1 MSNQL
6 QQTNSTG
13 VSRGTKAPGSFLQN
27 LVRQQRFDQLCL
39 LLLDGSGSMTDELEP
54 GMTKADAA
62 SAATAQL
69 LGLLKKSSN
78 AASFS
83 LGIICFA
90 EIVEPRLYPQYVLGL
105 AEERLDFTPFPKNA
119 TCRYTYIAKALDE
132 AERMAD
138 GFLNSKDASSPIQ
151 RTVRILLVSDGYATD
166 AEEAKKS
173 AQRIK
178 NRFGE
183 TVRINTTIF
192 GRSEEEEYQLAE
204 QLLKDLAST
213 DEKGQLCYE
222 RTPSAAA
229 LRAFLE
235 RTSSN

>member
-6 QQTNSTG
+6 QQNNSSG
-13 VSRGTKAPGSFLQN
+13 LSRGVQAPSSFLRN
-27 LVRQQRFDQLCL
+27 IVRQQRFDQLCL
-39 LLLDGSGSMTDELEP
+39 LLLDGSGSMTYELEP
-54 GMTKADAA
+54 GVSKADAA
-62 SAATAQL
+62 AAATAQL
-69 LGLLKKSSN
+69 LELLKKSSN

-90 EIVEPRLYPQYVLGL
+90 EIVETRLYQQYVLNL
-105 AEERLDFTPFPKNA
+105 KEDQLDFTPFPKNA
-119 TCRYTYIAKALDE
+119 TCRYTYIAQALDE
-132 AERMAD
+132 AERMAE
-138 GFLNSKDASSPIQ
+138 GFLNSKDAGSPMQ

-166 AEEAKKS
+166 AEKAKES
-173 AQRIK
+173 AERIK
-178 NRFGE
+178 NKFGD

>member
-1 MSNQL
+1 
-6 QQTNSTG
+6 
-13 VSRGTKAPGSFLQN
+13 
-27 LVRQQRFDQLCL
+27 
-39 LLLDGSGSMTDELEP
+39 
-54 GMTKADAA
+54 MTKADAA
-62 SAATAQL
+62 SAATVQL

-132 AERMAD
+132 AERMAE
-138 GFLNSKDASSPIQ
+138 GFLNSKDASSPIP

-173 AQRIK
+173 AERIK

-183 TVRINTTIF
+183 TLRINTTIF

>member
-6 QQTNSTG
+6 QQNNPSG
-13 VSRGTKAPGSFLQN
+13 LSRGAQASGSFLRSI
-27 LVRQQRFDQLCL
+27 VRQQRFDQLCL
-39 LLLDGSGSMTDELEP
+39 LLLDGSGSMTHELEP
-54 GMTKADAA
+54 GVSKADAA
-62 SAATAQL
+62 AAATAQL
-69 LGLLKKSSN
+69 LELLKKSSN

-90 EIVEPRLYPQYVLGL
+90 EIVETRLYHQYVLNL
-105 AEERLDFTPFPKNA
+105 EEGQLDFTPFPKNA
-119 TCRYTYIAKALDE
+119 TCRYTYIAHALDE
-132 AERMAD
+132 AERMAE
-138 GFLNSKDASSPIQ
+138 GFLNSKEAGSPIQ
-151 RTVRILLVSDGYATD
+151 RTVRILLISDGYATD
-166 AEEAKKS
+166 AKQAIES
-173 AQRIK
+173 ADRIK
-178 NRFGE
+178 NKFGE

>member
-1 MSNQL
+1 MNNQL
-6 QQTNSTG
+6 QQNNASQL
-13 VSRGTKAPGSFLQN
+13 SRGTQASGSFLRS

-39 LLLDGSGSMTDELEP
+39 LLLDGSGSMTHELES
-54 GMTKADAA
+54 GITKADAA
-62 SAATAQL
+62 AAATAQL
-69 LGLLKKSSN
+69 LELLKKSSN

-90 EIVEPRLYPQYVLGL
+90 EVVEARLYHQYVLSL
-105 AEERLDFTPFPKNA
+105 EESRLDFTPFPKNA

-132 AERMAD
+132 AELMAE

-173 AQRIK
+173 AERIK
-178 NRFGE
+178 NRFGD

-229 LRAFLE
+229 LKAFLE
-235 RTSSN
+235 RTSSS